1 MNFIFNLLL
10 ILAGII
16 GIVLLF
22 KLLQQGRRQIK
33 ERLLRVREIEN
44 DDEAML
50 DKPFVERVLKPAGKA
65 VAERLRIFKPSELNR
80 FMQRLLIYADHP
92 WGLTGKKIFGLMIL
106 LGLILPSLL
115 YILARITVKEAE
127 VGLIQFLLMAL
138 AGLLLPYA
146 MVRMR
151 VAKRQDEI
159 TRAMPAMLDLLLISI
174 EAGMSLDMEL
184 KRTTEALREPLKT
197 ELTRFQE
204 EIQVGRSRSEALK
217 AMVERTGVED
227 LWLFTISVIQAEQ
240 RWGNIAEALE
250 RQALF
255 LRKKM
260 RRRAEEEARKAPVK
274 MLFPLVFLIFPAMY
288 IVLLGPAML
297 RVYKIVGNF
306 F

>member
-1 MNFIFNLLL
+1 MNFLFNLLL
-10 ILAGII
+10 ILAGIL
-16 GIVLLF
+16 GIFLLF
-22 KLLQQGRRQIK
+22 KLLQRGRRQIR

-50 DKPFVERVLKPAGKA
+50 DKAFSERVLKPAGQALAK
-65 VAERLRIFKPSELNR
+65 RLLVFKPSELNR
-80 FMQRLLIYADHP
+80 FMQRQLIYADHP
-92 WGLTGKKIFGLMIL
+92 WGLTGKKLFGLMIL

-115 YILARITVKEAE
+115 YIMARVAVKDAE

-146 MVRMR
+146 MVKLR
-151 VAKRQDEI
+151 VAKRQEEI
-159 TRAMPAMLDLLLISI
+159 TRSMPAMLDLLLISI
-174 EAGMSLDMEL
+174 EAGMSLDMAL

-274 MLFPLVFLIFPAMY
+274 MLFPLVFLVFPAMY

-297 RVYKIVGNF
+297 RVYKIVADLF
-306 F
+306 